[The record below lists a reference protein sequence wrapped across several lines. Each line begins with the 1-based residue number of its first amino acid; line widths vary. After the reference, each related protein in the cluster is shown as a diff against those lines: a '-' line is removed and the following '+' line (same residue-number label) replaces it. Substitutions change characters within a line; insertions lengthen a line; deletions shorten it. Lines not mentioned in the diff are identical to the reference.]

1 VIKPTIT
8 NRKQGK
14 NGARGLS
21 RISASTVTHKSP
33 SNKPRASKPREMA
46 SEVVRL
52 QLEAAALRTHLE
64 RVEARMS
71 TLAAERDYY
80 ANVYDFA
87 PVGDVLLDVHGN
99 ILHAN
104 RQAKLV
110 LGLRPTDPLDVPF
123 NTFVANE
130 DLQVWLAHLRQA
142 FNAHG
147 PTSTELKVTLPR
159 SRMRPVELLSTPLV
173 SRSEPPRLR
182 TLLIDIT
189 QREAAQTALQASQHN
204 YRALINAIE
213 GIVWE
218 ADPKTMN
225 VAFVSQSAERILG
238 YSTDYWYQPGFWSRH
253 IHVADRERVLDVLTK
268 ALARGTGYY
277 TIDYRM
283 LDAQR
288 NTLWM
293 RDTISI
299 FTHNGRTRLLG
310 VAVNITDRKEL
321 EERLGQIQSELETRV
336 RERTAELT
344 STISDLEAFSYSVSH
359 DLRAPLRAM
368 EGYAQLLQQKLRGKL
383 DPLTQD
389 FLNRISNSAQR
400 LDALIQDVL
409 KYSRVARAP
418 VELQPVNLDKLV
430 DGIIKDYPNLQ
441 PPKADIEVRKPLLPV
456 TGNEAFLTQ
465 CISNLLSN
473 GVKFV
478 KPGDRPRVRVWTQ
491 ASQDSVKV
499 CFEDNGI
506 GVAPENQHRIFGI
519 FQRMHSHKEYEGTGI
534 GLAIVKKAA
543 ERMNGHVG
551 VDSKVGKGSR
561 FWLELP
567 RA

>member
-1 VIKPTIT
+1 
-8 NRKQGK
+8 
-14 NGARGLS
+14 
-21 RISASTVTHKSP
+21 
-33 SNKPRASKPREMA
+33 
-46 SEVVRL
+46 
-52 QLEAAALRTHLE
+52 
-64 RVEARMS
+64 
-71 TLAAERDYY
+71 
-80 ANVYDFA
+80 
-87 PVGDVLLDVHGN
+87 VGDLLLDAQGN
-99 ILHAN
+99 ILRAN
-104 RQAKLV
+104 REGKRV
-110 LGLRPTDPLDVPF
+110 LGLKATDSLDVPF
-123 NTFVANE
+123 NMFVVSE
-130 DLQVWLAHLRQA
+130 DLPLFLTHLRDA
-142 FNAHG
+142 FNAPGHR
-147 PTSTELKVTLPR
+147 STELRVTLPR
-159 SRMRPVELLSTPLV
+159 SRTRPVELLSTRV
-173 SRSEPPRLR
+173 NSKSGPPRLR
-182 TLLIDIT
+182 MLLIDIT
-189 QREAAQTALQASQHN
+189 QRTAAQTALQVSQHN
-204 YRALINAIE
+204 YRALIDAIE

-238 YSTDYWYQPGFWSRH
+238 YSTDYWYQPEFWSSH
-253 IHVADRERVLDVLTK
+253 IHVADRERVLK
-268 ALARGTGYY
+268 ELAQGLAKGNGHY

-283 LDAQR
+283 LDAQQH
-288 NTLWM
+288 TLWM

-299 FTHNGRTRLLG
+299 FLHDGRTRLLG

-321 EERLGQIQSELETRV
+321 EERLGAIQSELETRV

-368 EGYAQLLQQKLRGKL
+368 EGYSQLLQQKLRGKL

-389 FLNRISNSAQR
+389 FLNRISNSARR

-430 DGIIKDYPNLQ
+430 DEIIKDYPNLQ
-441 PPKADIEVRKPLLPV
+441 PPKADIEVLKPLQPV

-491 ASQDSVKV
+491 PSHDSVKLW
-499 CFEDNGI
+499 FEDNGI

-543 ERMNGHVG
+543 ERMNGRVG
-551 VDSKVGKGSR
+551 IESQEGEGSR